1 MTASPNICRFGIA
14 QYLLQADGFSE
25 LGEGFG
31 FVSELLEGLAEL
43 GQGIDDVADGL
54 DICRI
59 SRLEDGAAAGL
70 RYGFIVTRTMSEG
83 GP

>member
-1 MTASPNICRFGIA
+1 MTASPNICR
-14 QYLLQADGFSE
+14 LLQADGFSE

-43 GQGIDDVADGL
+43 GQGVDDVADGL

-59 SRLEDGAAAGL
+59 SRLEDEVAAGC
-70 RYGFIVTRTMSEG
+70 VTDLL
-83 GP
+83 